1 MSMARL
7 SRKAKALLFLL
18 LLIFISFHS
27 LSHSFSIYINTAALD
42 ARGPWFL
49 CFLSLAAFLHGEV
62 AAACFACT
70 DGAAAASVGA
80 AVDGGLPDM
89 AGGALP
95 PDFLVAGGGDV
106 LGCEVTVQELLPLPR
121 EGGVTA
127 GEVIE
132 PGQDFAPATIRTAGV
147 APGAAGD
154 GGLVVMPEGTAPPDL
169 AVGGGRHLLRREAAV
184 LLGVPLAGDLRELA
198 GEVVEPGQHLP
209 PAAHGAA
216 VAAVA
221 AGNTGLP
228 LMSAGTAPPDLAA
241 AAGGD
246 IAWGEGAVLRGMPL
260 SGENGVA
267 CGEVVLSGKDLL
279 AGADG
284 TACAL
289 HTGFDLGLPL
299 MPLLTAPPGFVMAGG
314 GELLRRQAAILC
326 GMPLA
331 RKGWLGGGEV
341 IEPCAYLPPAAH
353 GTAAAGGRA
362 VVHGGLPMM
371 TLRTAPMG
379 AELTA
384 VAGVFRRMRQ
394 IGRGLPLLQ
403 QIHSAGAA
411 AVSRQCL
418 LHTIT
423 PLVIKRYQQNV
434 DSVVAAACGCSFF
447 IPPLLVSRRQS
458 RSGRRSRVCRCSLPL
473 LAR

>member
-1 MSMARL
+1 M
-7 SRKAKALLFLL
+7 
-18 LLIFISFHS
+18 
-27 LSHSFSIYINTAALD
+27 
-42 ARGPWFL
+42 
-49 CFLSLAAFLHGEV
+49 
-62 AAACFACT
+62 
-70 DGAAAASVGA
+70 
-80 AVDGGLPDM
+80 
-89 AGGALP
+89 
-95 PDFLVAGGGDV
+95 
-106 LGCEVTVQELLPLPR
+106 
-121 EGGVTA
+121 
-127 GEVIE
+127 
-132 PGQDFAPATIRTAGV
+132 

-154 GGLVVMPEGTAPPDL
+154 GGLVVMPKRAAPPDF
-169 AVGGGRHLLRREAAV
+169 AVGSGRHLLRREDAI
-184 LLGVPLAGDLRELA
+184 LLGMPFTGDLRELA
-198 GEVVEPGQHLP
+198 GKVVEPGEHLSA
-209 PAAHGAA
+209 AAHRTAIAA
-216 VAAVA
+216 MA
-221 AGNTGLP
+221 AGDACLP

-267 CGEVVLSGKDLL
+267 RGKVVLSGKDLL

-371 TLRTAPMG
+371 TLRTTPMG
-379 AELTA
+379 AKLAA

-423 PLVIKRYQQNV
+423 PLVIKRYQQNQHF
-434 DSVVAAACGCSFF
+434 VVACM
-447 IPPLLVSRRQS
+447 
-458 RSGRRSRVCRCSLPL
+458 
-473 LAR
+473 

>member
-1 MSMARL
+1 MPWL
-7 SRKAKALLFLL
+7 FALG
-18 LLIFISFHS
+18 SFAT
-27 LSHSFSIYINTAALD
+27 L
-42 ARGPWFL
+42 
-49 CFLSLAAFLHGEV
+49 LHGEM
-62 AAACFACT
+62 AGADLACA
-70 DGAAAASVGA
+70 DGAAAAAVGA

-89 AGGALP
+89 AGGTLP
-95 PDFLVAGGGDV
+95 PDFFVAGLSDV
-106 LGCEVTVQELLPLPR
+106 LGREVPVQELLPLAR
-121 EGGVTA
+121 KGGIA
-127 GEVIE
+127 RGEVIE
-132 PGQDFAPATIRTAGV
+132 PGQDFASAAIGAAAV
-147 APGAAGD
+147 SPGAAGD
-154 GGLVVMPEGTAPPDL
+154 GGLVIVPEGAAPPDL
-169 AVGGGRHLLRREAAV
+169 AVGCRRHLLRCEGAI
-184 LLGVPLAGDLRELA
+184 LLGMPFTGDLRELA
-198 GEVVEPGQHLP
+198 GKVVEPGEHLSA
-209 PAAHGAA
+209 AAHRTAIAA
-216 VAAVA
+216 MA
-221 AGNTGLP
+221 AGDARLP

-241 AAGGD
+241 AAGAD

-260 SGENGVA
+260 GSENRVA
-267 CGEVVLSGKDLL
+267 RGEVVLSGKDLL
-279 AGADG
+279 AGTDG

-289 HTGFDLGLPL
+289 HAGFDLGLPL

-371 TLRTAPMG
+371 TLRTTPMG
-379 AELTA
+379 AELDA

-423 PLVIKRYQQNV
+423 PLVIK
-434 DSVVAAACGCSFF
+434 
-447 IPPLLVSRRQS
+447 
-458 RSGRRSRVCRCSLPL
+458 
-473 LAR
+473 